1 MFQKLISALKRV
13 KYRFSNRRGMATI
26 PSNAVTIQQQQSAQ
40 TETVEINDFM
50 LKLVQVIN
58 KRFGMVNSQINS
70 ALANVAKK
78 DEVETLKTQHK
89 KEMEE
94 LQSRLVL
101 LESDLLAF
109 KNSSKPVEPK
119 VNRNILKHLE

>member
-1 MFQKLISALKRV
+1 
-13 KYRFSNRRGMATI
+13 
-26 PSNAVTIQQQQSAQ
+26 
-40 TETVEINDFM
+40 M

-58 KRFGMVNSQINS
+58 KRFGSVNSQINS

-78 DEVETLKTQHK
+78 DDVETLKAQHK
-89 KEMEE
+89 KEIDA
-94 LQSRLVL
+94 LQSRLIL

-119 VNRNILKHLE
+119 VNKNILKHLE